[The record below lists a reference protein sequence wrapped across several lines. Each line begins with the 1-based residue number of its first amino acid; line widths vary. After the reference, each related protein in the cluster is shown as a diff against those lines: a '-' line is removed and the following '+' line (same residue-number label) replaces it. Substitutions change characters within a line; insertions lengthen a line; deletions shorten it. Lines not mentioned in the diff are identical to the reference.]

1 MCDCVLTACTL
12 CGCVCIFV
20 LLCVCACLHN
30 LCPYSRVESVC
41 RCVGVY
47 VPPDGDGQRLGR
59 AGAGT
64 DDVGSQPFS
73 LKDVEEGVAGGDGP

>member
-1 MCDCVLTACTL
+1 M
-12 CGCVCIFV
+12 CVCVRDCLHVCASVCAHVCIICV
-20 LLCVCACLHN
+20 SKAGLRACVCVA
-30 LCPYSRVESVC
+30 VVC
-41 RCVGVY
+41 
-47 VPPDGDGQRLGR
+47 VPPDGHCEGLGG